1 MKIVRQGE
9 QGVKQKGIK
18 VWSKKDGP
26 SIVVNKKKMSLVTL
40 IRDYVDVANSTE
52 KLDGYTLS
60 SLAYHTIIFLFTVA
74 KQAIVYCF
82 TFHWLR
88 DLTYFC
94 FTPPLILSSFA
105 NIGEIGKFIGDP
117 SLHEVQSPLS
127 HLLAFSD
134 WNSSTGVGIVFV
146 GFFNGCFSC
155 LHLSAAH
162 LITIRRMLVQG
173 VPAGLYSALGTAIG
187 QFLFVASIFFGFRGL
202 LFPWLAL
209 EPLQFFLGTGIIL
222 SVAST
227 MAQDRRTPTI
237 QWSAKPSLF
246 IYLCTN
252 AALAWCEQAAIFQ
265 WMGNFSLGAEPTF
278 LETTPSLGVVIDLA
292 KQVNIETGPVLQSVN
307 STKGTSSFS
316 SEAASNLIPNFW
328 GTFVACVQT
337 PLYLLTFL
345 GGSVLG
351 VFLIAFL
358 LQRFL
363 ELVLRYKKI
372 AVYYGLVKQANLP
385 LATLLFAFGFGSMP
399 YYGFDYLVTKGFGF
413 IPQEHF
419 FKQTLFSPI
428 NLVSKTGVQASGTDS
443 PQNRLEDQLA
453 LFFTLEGERSKSF
466 AVDTT
471 PFDDGQYLKTNQK
484 RPQTFE
490 DLNYRGEHL
499 WTNRLSRIS
508 NIREQA
514 NQTQSS
520 FLGPVFSWMRS
531 FLWGDEPGSILT
543 NNATNAPASLMQVPG
558 NPMIDSDS
566 NSTNLRLANPLS
578 GEKQHSVGSPVEYT
592 EGTEG
597 IEDTRQMSAG
607 YASSQPL
614 LKKAGGTDTIHKKEF
629 SFEMEE
635 NDNYLT
641 EFDKQFDKGFS
652 NFYDADPPSL
662 IEVEDQWQEK
672 RIKEKC
678 YKNPIYK
685 FLLNTEIDAFLA
697 RQPNSHWL
705 SPEEEILL
713 LKRRQVLGNYYDT
726 LAFTNQVS
734 TSEAL
739 EQLVPKSYS
748 NTIYNHQFKG
758 TLKIARRLFSV
769 KKASVN
775 TSGLTQNQNNN
786 DVINSQSELDFAN
799 RRLVESTI
807 VSDQPLLPAEQLE
820 SSVRAKTQTRVVK
833 FDQPLFLNKTSTP
846 NTQQTLFHEEL
857 LPFQIG
863 TTLETFA
870 EFSPANLQMDK
881 DKISVGIEDTLKTVN
896 QKDAVKSEKTGSL
909 DASKMQLGDSL
920 ESTGYSG
927 IGAAPSELMA
937 KNATRYTYGVNKLGA
952 DKKRNG
958 EKHLLEQA
966 ESSPLYAGWD
976 EELRKFIVTNKYQNR
991 TLAGYTFSKHPEHF
1005 PDNSQAVT
1013 IFTTWP
1019 IPNPL
1024 GVSWEANGEN
1034 ASHQPLQSDQMG
1046 SYANDIFDQEA
1057 ISQEKSQPSLK
1068 TNIKSRNQLSFLFQS
1083 KPATNDMVNAL
1094 LQWQKLMK
1102 ENKPQETANK
1112 QVAKEKI
1119 SYWPANIRRAN
1130 WSNEIVENDMEF
1142 DEPTENVFKKKILL
1156 WEFIPPYHGGFV
1168 WSTTNY
1174 ATHSQ

>member
-1 MKIVRQGE
+1 MQIASVLKAHWTSLEIR
-9 QGVKQKGIK
+9 
-18 VWSKKDGP
+18 VWGKKDAL

-40 IRDYVDVANSTE
+40 IRDYVDVTNSTE
-52 KLDGYTLS
+52 KLDGYTVS

-74 KQAIVYCF
+74 KQAIVYCL

-105 NIGEIGKFIGDP
+105 NIGEVGKFISDP
-117 SLHEVQSPLS
+117 STPLS

-134 WNSSTGVGIVFV
+134 WNLSTGVGIVFV

-155 LHLSAAH
+155 MHLSAAH

-173 VPAGLYSALGTAIG
+173 VPAGLYAALGTAIG
-187 QFLFVASIFFGFRGL
+187 QFLFLASIFFGFRGL

-209 EPLQFFLGTGIIL
+209 EPLQFFVGTGIIL
-222 SVAST
+222 SVASI

-237 QWSAKPSLF
+237 QWSAKSSLF

-252 AALAWCEQAAIFQ
+252 AALAWCEQAALFQ

-278 LETTPSLGVVIDLA
+278 LETTPSLGVVLDLA
-292 KQVNIETGPVLQSVN
+292 KQVNRVEESIN
-307 STKGTSSFS
+307 SIP
-316 SEAASNLIPNFW
+316 ASNLIPNFW
-328 GTFVACVQT
+328 SNALACAQNIS
-337 PLYLLTFL
+337 YLFAFL
-345 GGSVLG
+345 AGSVLG
-351 VFLIAFL
+351 TFLIAFL

-428 NLVSKTGVQASGTDS
+428 NLVSKTSVTSGSDS

-471 PFDDGQYLKTNQK
+471 PFDDGQYLKTSQK
-484 RPQTFE
+484 RPQAFE

-520 FLGPVFSWMRS
+520 FLGPIFSWMRS

-543 NNATNAPASLMQVPG
+543 NSATNAHTPGLQGFNQIKDLNEASEPKVQRPNDRQVQSTFGDTPQVQVNDRIFDATGAAAIPVASKMQT
-558 NPMIDSDS
+558 S
-566 NSTNLRLANPLS
+566 
-578 GEKQHSVGSPVEYT
+578 
-592 EGTEG
+592 
-597 IEDTRQMSAG
+597 
-607 YASSQPL
+607 
-614 LKKAGGTDTIHKKEF
+614 
-629 SFEMEE
+629 EMEE
-635 NDNYLT
+635 NDNYLK

-697 RQPNSHWL
+697 RQPDSHWL

-726 LAFTNQVS
+726 LALTNQVS
-734 TSEAL
+734 SSEAL
-739 EQLVPKSYS
+739 EQLVPKSYA

-758 TLKIARRLFSV
+758 TLKAARRLFSL
-769 KKASVN
+769 KKANVN
-775 TSGLTQNQNNN
+775 TSGVTKSQN
-786 DVINSQSELDFAN
+786 SEEDSIKATNFSA
-799 RRLVESTI
+799 
-807 VSDQPLLPAEQLE
+807 SDQLLLPSE
-820 SSVRAKTQTRVVK
+820 SAALVSRVNQVQENDKTKSRVVK
-833 FDQPLFLNKTSTP
+833 FDQPLFFHEKESKKTP
-846 NTQQTLFHEEL
+846 QILFHEEL

-863 TTLETFA
+863 DFNKTNSSVERSNSTTR
-870 EFSPANLQMDK
+870 SPAYANQTSGEEINGAVTSSIL
-881 DKISVGIEDTLKTVN
+881 
-896 QKDAVKSEKTGSL
+896 QKDASL
-909 DASKMQLGDSL
+909 DTASL
-920 ESTGYSG
+920 
-927 IGAAPSELMA
+927 
-937 KNATRYTYGVNKLGA
+937 
-952 DKKRNG
+952 
-958 EKHLLEQA
+958 LLEQA

-976 EELRKFIVTNKYQNR
+976 DQLRKFIVTNKYQNR
-991 TLAGYTFSKHPEHF
+991 TLAGYTFSKNPERF
-1005 PDNSQAVT
+1005 SDNSQSVT

-1024 GVSWEANGEN
+1024 IDNI
-1034 ASHQPLQSDQMG
+1034 ASLNQKTSSDTKNSFNKVAKSG
-1046 SYANDIFDQEA
+1046 
-1057 ISQEKSQPSLK
+1057 ISQEKSQASLK
-1068 TNIKSRNQLSFLFQS
+1068 TKSPNNLSFLFQS

-1102 ENKPQETANK
+1102 ENKPQETVNK

-1119 SYWPANIRRAN
+1119 SSWPDNIRRAN
-1130 WSNEIVENDMEF
+1130 WSNEIAENDMEF

-1156 WEFIPPYHGGFV
+1156 WEFIPPYHGGFI

>member
-1 MKIVRQGE
+1 
-9 QGVKQKGIK
+9 
-18 VWSKKDGP
+18 
-26 SIVVNKKKMSLVTL
+26 MSLVTL

-105 NIGEIGKFIGDP
+105 NIGEVGKFIGES
-117 SLHEVQSPLS
+117 SLHEMHSPLS

-134 WNSSTGVGIVFV
+134 WNLSTGVGIVFV
-146 GFFNGCFSC
+146 GFFNGLSSC
-155 LHLSAAH
+155 MHLSAAH

-187 QFLFVASIFFGFRGL
+187 QLFFIASVFFGFREL
-202 LFPWLAL
+202 LFPWLSL
-209 EPLQFFLGTGIIL
+209 EPLQFFVGTGIIL

-237 QWSAKPSLF
+237 QWSAKSSLL

-278 LETTPSLGVVIDLA
+278 LETTPSLGLVIDLA
-292 KQVNIETGPVLQSVN
+292 KQVNKVEESNAITTGASSSV
-307 STKGTSSFS
+307 S
-316 SEAASNLIPNFW
+316 SETATHLIPNFFS
-328 GTFVACVQT
+328 TAFACAQN
-337 PLYLLTFL
+337 LSYLFAFL

-351 VFLIAFL
+351 AFLIAFL

-363 ELVLRYKKI
+363 EFVLRYKKI
-372 AVYYGLVKQANLP
+372 AVYYGLIKQANLP

-413 IPQEHF
+413 LPQEHF

-428 NLVSKTGVQASGTDS
+428 NLVSKTSVTKGSDS

-471 PFDDGQYLKTNQK
+471 PFDDGQYLKTSQK
-484 RPQTFE
+484 RPQAFE

-520 FLGPVFSWMRS
+520 FLGPIFSWMRS

-543 NNATNAPASLMQVPG
+543 NSATN
-558 NPMIDSDS
+558 S
-566 NSTNLRLANPLS
+566 NSVSWSHEREARRTSLPPLEETS
-578 GEKQHSVGSPVEYT
+578 SPEVYPSSSLLQMQKPT
-592 EGTEG
+592 IDKYDRIEGA
-597 IEDTRQMSAG
+597 R
-607 YASSQPL
+607 
-614 LKKAGGTDTIHKKEF
+614 GTDAISKKEF
-629 SFEMEE
+629 SSEMEE
-635 NDNYLT
+635 NDNYLK

-685 FLLNTEIDAFLA
+685 FLLNTEIDAFLT
-697 RQPNSHWL
+697 RQPYSHWL

-726 LAFTNQVS
+726 LALTNQVS
-734 TSEAL
+734 KSEAL
-739 EQLVPKSYS
+739 EQLVPKSYA

-758 TLKIARRLFSV
+758 TLKVARRLFSI
-769 KKASVN
+769 KKASAKK
-775 TSGLTQNQNNN
+775 
-786 DVINSQSELDFAN
+786 SQSYNEDNIKSTTFSASDHPLFP
-799 RRLVESTI
+799 ESQF
-807 VSDQPLLPAEQLE
+807 VDNE
-820 SSVRAKTQTRVVK
+820 KKQTRVVK
-833 FDQPLFLNKTSTP
+833 FDQPLFLNEKESK
-846 NTQQTLFHEEL
+846 NTQQILFHEEL
-857 LPFQIG
+857 VPYRTYAHAPFESKIRSGAKKVKESFSNKANSLDSQIASNASNSMHAVQSSE
-863 TTLETFA
+863 LEL
-870 EFSPANLQMDK
+870 ELDK
-881 DKISVGIEDTLKTVN
+881 TNSAVN
-896 QKDAVKSEKTGSL
+896 QKDASLIKQKSDDPRKLVKSEKIGSL
-909 DASKMQLGDSL
+909 AIGNMGLAKQGADNI
-920 ESTGYSG
+920 SG
-927 IGAAPSELMA
+927 EEDTTELVG
-937 KNATRYTYGVNKLGA
+937 KNVA
-952 DKKRNG
+952 DKKIDTASL
-958 EKHLLEQA
+958 LLEQA

-976 EELRKFIVTNKYQNR
+976 EQLRKFIVTNKYQNR
-991 TLAGYTFSKHPEHF
+991 TLAGYTFSKYPERF
-1005 PDNSQAVT
+1005 TDNSQAAT
-1013 IFTTWP
+1013 MFTAWP

-1024 GVSWEANGEN
+1024 IDNIASLAPQFQKPSLDTKDFLVSK
-1034 ASHQPLQSDQMG
+1034 S
-1046 SYANDIFDQEA
+1046 A
-1057 ISQEKSQPSLK
+1057 ISQEQPQASFK
-1068 TNIKSRNQLSFLFQS
+1068 TNRKSRNHFDALQRSSFLFQS
-1083 KPATNDMVNAL
+1083 KPPTNDMVNAL

-1102 ENKPQETANK
+1102 ENKPQETVNK

-1119 SYWPANIRRAN
+1119 SYWPDNIRRAS
-1130 WSNEIVENDMEF
+1130 WSNEIVENDIEF
-1142 DEPTENVFKKKILL
+1142 DEPAENLLRKKILL

-1174 ATHSQ
+1174 ATHSQQASKP

>member
-1 MKIVRQGE
+1 
-9 QGVKQKGIK
+9 
-18 VWSKKDGP
+18 
-26 SIVVNKKKMSLVTL
+26 MSLVTL
-40 IRDYVDVANSTE
+40 IRDYVDVTNSTE

-74 KQAIVYCF
+74 KQAIVYCL

-105 NIGEIGKFIGDP
+105 NIGEVGKFIGD
-117 SLHEVQSPLS
+117 SSTPLS

-134 WNSSTGVGIVFV
+134 WNFSTGVGIIFV
-146 GFFNGCFSC
+146 GFFNGCLSC
-155 LHLSAAH
+155 MHLSAAH

-173 VPAGLYSALGTAIG
+173 VPAGIYSALGTAIG
-187 QFLFVASIFFGFRGL
+187 QFFFVASIFFGFRGL

-209 EPLQFFLGTGIIL
+209 EPLQFFVGTGIIL

-227 MAQDRRTPTI
+227 IAQDRRTSTV
-237 QWSAKPSLF
+237 QWSAKSSLF
-246 IYLCTN
+246 IYFCTN

-278 LETTPSLGVVIDLA
+278 LEATPSLGVVIDLA
-292 KQVNIETGPVLQSVN
+292 KGVKEGRVEDSIN
-307 STKGTSSFS
+307 
-316 SEAASNLIPNFW
+316 ASNIIPNFW
-328 GTFVACVQT
+328 STSLACAQNIS
-337 PLYLLTFL
+337 YLFAFL
-345 GGSVLG
+345 LGSVLG
-351 VFLIAFL
+351 TVLIAFL

-363 ELVLRYKKI
+363 ELVFRYKKI
-372 AVYYGLVKQANLP
+372 AVYYGLIKQANLP

-428 NLVSKTGVQASGTDS
+428 NLVSKTSQSKDS
-443 PQNRLEDQLA
+443 PQNRLEDQLS

-471 PFDDGQYLKTNQK
+471 PFDDGQYLKTSQK

-520 FLGPVFSWMRS
+520 FLGPIFSWMRS
-531 FLWGDEPGSILT
+531 FLWGDEPGSNLT
-543 NNATNAPASLMQVPG
+543 TNALAKRTAHAPEVQMHRSGTSEETQSLVQTTSNVSLDTDMQVNDRSFDAKG
-558 NPMIDSDS
+558 AD
-566 NSTNLRLANPLS
+566 A
-578 GEKQHSVGSPVEYT
+578 
-592 EGTEG
+592 
-597 IEDTRQMSAG
+597 
-607 YASSQPL
+607 
-614 LKKAGGTDTIHKKEF
+614 IHKKEF
-629 SFEMEE
+629 SSEMEE
-635 NDNYLT
+635 NDNYLK

-697 RQPNSHWL
+697 RQPGSHWL
-705 SPEEEILL
+705 SPEEEVLL
-713 LKRRQVLGNYYDT
+713 LKRRQILGNYYDT
-726 LAFTNQVS
+726 LALTNQVS
-734 TSEAL
+734 SSEAL
-739 EQLVPKSYS
+739 EQLVPKSYA

-758 TLKIARRLFSV
+758 TLKVARRLFSL

-775 TSGLTQNQNNN
+775 TSDVTRNQNSRGDNIKSTAP
-786 DVINSQSELDFAN
+786 DQLLRAESFSPFESKMSASLASEMHVKDN
-799 RRLVESTI
+799 E
-807 VSDQPLLPAEQLE
+807 
-820 SSVRAKTQTRVVK
+820 KKTRVVK
-833 FDQPLFLNKTSTP
+833 FDQPLFFHEKENK
-846 NTQQTLFHEEL
+846 NTQQILFHEEL
-857 LPFQIG
+857 LPLQIG
-863 TTLETFA
+863 GLNKTNSNVESSNLTTRSSAHA
-870 EFSPANLQMDK
+870 EQ
-881 DKISVGIEDTLKTVN
+881 T
-896 QKDAVKSEKTGSL
+896 
-909 DASKMQLGDSL
+909 
-920 ESTGYSG
+920 SG
-927 IGAAPSELMA
+927 E
-937 KNATRYTYGVNKLGA
+937 
-952 DKKRNG
+952 
-958 EKHLLEQA
+958 EKHKKSTELATKNLIEEGGGLHLEQA

-976 EELRKFIVTNKYQNR
+976 EQLRKFIVTNKYQNR
-991 TLAGYTFSKHPEHF
+991 ALAGYTFSKYPERF
-1005 PDNSQAVT
+1005 PENSQSVT

-1024 GVSWEANGEN
+1024 RSDIDNVASLTSPTLHNQKPSLDTKNFLNNGGK
-1034 ASHQPLQSDQMG
+1034 S
-1046 SYANDIFDQEA
+1046 A
-1057 ISQEKSQPSLK
+1057 ISQEKTQASLK
-1068 TNIKSRNQLSFLFQS
+1068 KYKNNFSFLFQS

-1102 ENKPQETANK
+1102 ENKPQETVNK

-1119 SYWPANIRRAN
+1119 SYWPDNVRRAN
-1130 WSNEIVENDMEF
+1130 WSNEFGENDTEF
-1142 DEPTENVFKKKILL
+1142 DEPTENVSKKKILL

-1168 WSTTNY
+1168 WSTNNS

>member
-1 MKIVRQGE
+1 
-9 QGVKQKGIK
+9 
-18 VWSKKDGP
+18 
-26 SIVVNKKKMSLVTL
+26 MSLVTL
-40 IRDYVDVANSTE
+40 IRDYVDVTNSTE

-105 NIGEIGKFIGDP
+105 NIGEVEKFIGD
-117 SLHEVQSPLS
+117 SSTPLS

-134 WNSSTGVGIVFV
+134 WNLSTSVGIVFV

-155 LHLSAAH
+155 MHLSAAH

-187 QFLFVASIFFGFRGL
+187 QFFFVASIFFGFRGL

-209 EPLQFFLGTGIIL
+209 EPLQFFVGIGIIL

-237 QWSAKPSLF
+237 QWSAKSSLF
-246 IYLCTN
+246 IYLFIN

-292 KQVNIETGPVLQSVN
+292 KQVNRVEESIN
-307 STKGTSSFS
+307 STTFAPEVHQKWTSLFP
-316 SEAASNLIPNFW
+316 ASNLIPNFW
-328 GTFVACVQT
+328 STALACAQNLSYLVA
-337 PLYLLTFL
+337 FL
-345 GGSVLG
+345 VGSVLG
-351 VFLIAFL
+351 AFLIAFL

-428 NLVSKTGVQASGTDS
+428 NLVSKTSQAKDS

-471 PFDDGQYLKTNQK
+471 PFDDGQYLKTSQK
-484 RPQTFE
+484 RPQAFE

-520 FLGPVFSWMRS
+520 FLGPIFSWMRS

-543 NNATNAPASLMQVPG
+543 NSATNAHAPKVQMYHE
-558 NPMIDSDS
+558 DSPTVDQS
-566 NSTNLRLANPLS
+566 NSSSRLSAHLPEVQVQPTF
-578 GEKQHSVGSPVEYT
+578 G
-592 EGTEG
+592 
-597 IEDTRQMSAG
+597 DTPQV
-607 YASSQPL
+607 QV
-614 LKKAGGTDTIHKKEF
+614 TDRIFDVRGADAIHKKEF
-629 SFEMEE
+629 SSEMEE
-635 NDNYLT
+635 NDSYLK

-697 RQPNSHWL
+697 RQPSSHWL

-726 LAFTNQVS
+726 LALTNQVS
-734 TSEAL
+734 SSEAL
-739 EQLVPKSYS
+739 EQLVPKSYA

-758 TLKIARRLFSV
+758 TLKVARRLFSL

-775 TSGLTQNQNNN
+775 TSGLTKSQNSEKDNIESTLRSSTFSASDQQGL
-786 DVINSQSELDFAN
+786 NSESAALFSNSRSELN
-799 RRLVESTI
+799 TI
-807 VSDQPLLPAEQLE
+807 EGGKKTHVQDSD
-820 SSVRAKTQTRVVK
+820 KTKTRIVK
-833 FDQPLFLNKTSTP
+833 FDQPLFFHEKESK
-846 NTQQTLFHEEL
+846 NTQQILFHEEL

-863 TTLETFA
+863 DLNKTNSSVERSNLTTR
-870 EFSPANLQMDK
+870 SPAHANQTSGEEMHK
-881 DKISVGIEDTLKTVN
+881 DKIHGAVN
-896 QKDAVKSEKTGSL
+896 QKDASL
-909 DASKMQLGDSL
+909 IK
-920 ESTGYSG
+920 
-927 IGAAPSELMA
+927 
-937 KNATRYTYGVNKLGA
+937 KL
-952 DKKRNG
+952 
-958 EKHLLEQA
+958 LLEQA

-976 EELRKFIVTNKYQNR
+976 EQLRKFIVTNKYQNR
-991 TLAGYTFSKHPEHF
+991 TLAGYTFSKYPERF
-1005 PDNSQAVT
+1005 PDNSQSVT

-1024 GVSWEANGEN
+1024 IDNVTSLTSPYQKPSLDTKNSLNKVAK
-1034 ASHQPLQSDQMG
+1034 S
-1046 SYANDIFDQEA
+1046 A
-1057 ISQEKSQPSLK
+1057 ISQEKPQASLK
-1068 TNIKSRNQLSFLFQS
+1068 TNTKSKNNISFLFQS

-1102 ENKPQETANK
+1102 ENKPQETVNK

-1119 SYWPANIRRAN
+1119 SYWPDNIRRAN
-1130 WSNEIVENDMEF
+1130 WSNEIAENDMEF

-1168 WSTTNY
+1168 WSTTNS
-1174 ATHSQ
+1174 ATNSQ